1 MTARRKWYPG
11 GTDATH
17 THAQQKVTSPLS
29 PAQVCKRRR
38 RTRPCFSPWP
48 VGTDT
53 LTRTWAG
60 HRQTSRRPAA
70 GRGQRGTPER
80 RVVGGARSVSAR
92 SGVAALSLAFSRLK
106 QCVGNITPPCVRL
119 ALRTHT
125 TDRHITYTRT
135 YNSIFIQCNTYSNPK
150 KIDSPCYSPND
161 HIDDRA
167 VKHALTIYSSSPDI
181 WLWTRVQLPP
191 WQHS

>member
-1 MTARRKWYPG
+1 MTARRKQYPE
-11 GTDATH
+11 GTDARH
-17 THAQQKVTSPLS
+17 THAQQRVTSPLS

-80 RVVGGARSVSAR
+80 RVVGGARLVSAR
-92 SGVAALSLAFSRLK
+92 GGMAALSFAFSRLK

-119 ALRTHT
+119 ALRTHN
-125 TDRHITYTRT
+125 TDRHINHSDFQFDFHTVPHTFEYKKNRLSR
-135 YNSIFIQCNTYSNPK
+135 NRSNE
-150 KIDSPCYSPND
+150 
-161 HIDDRA
+161 HIDDRV
-167 VKHALTIYSSSPDI
+167 VKHVLTIHSSGPDI
-181 WLWTRVQLPP
+181 WLWTRVQLPL